1 MRPPKSCEP
10 APRRHRAVT
19 GFALDLQRTMQFR
32 KLGLRFEPLGPF
44 WFEDLMFFVIDESR
58 RLPARL
64 SATATRLVR
73 LAEKVLENATSFGP
87 ARWISFPR
95 AATSPPAAL
104 QHRDTLPMDEPEAWA
119 LATEPLVA
127 ARTGLNAAMDCHT
140 AAAEQL
146 DSLAYVLA
154 RIRDDLRPIMAHAR
168 FEDDNIEQ
176 LPDPKAL
183 ETSIEALLELSR
195 KNAATRPKDRVRPA
209 A

>member
-1 MRPPKSCEP
+1 
-10 APRRHRAVT
+10 
-19 GFALDLQRTMQFR
+19 MQFR

-44 WFEDLMFFVIDESR
+44 WFEDLMFFLIDESR
-58 RLPARL
+58 RFPARL
-64 SATATRLVR
+64 SATAARLGR
-73 LAEKVLENATSFGP
+73 LAEKVTATAASFGP
-87 ARWISFPR
+87 ARWIPFAP
-95 AATSPPAAL
+95 AAPPPPAVL
-104 QHRDTLPMDEPEAWA
+104 QRHDTPPMDEPEAWA

-127 ARTGLNAAMDCHT
+127 ARTGLNAAMACHT

-154 RIRDDLRPIMAHAR
+154 RIRDDLRPIMAHTR
-168 FEDDNIEQ
+168 FEEDNIEQ